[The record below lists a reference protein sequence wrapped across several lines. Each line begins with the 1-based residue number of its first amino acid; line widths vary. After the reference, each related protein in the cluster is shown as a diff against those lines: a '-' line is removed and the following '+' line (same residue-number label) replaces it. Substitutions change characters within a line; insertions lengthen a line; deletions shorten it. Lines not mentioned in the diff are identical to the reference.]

1 MFQSAS
7 VPPHSFDL
15 PNDEIKNYKKVKAQG
30 TPNFRPLF
38 PKYYV
43 QRIHFASK
51 YDRAQNEMQT

>member
-7 VPPHSFDL
+7 VPHSCDF
-15 PNDEIKNYKKVKAQG
+15 PKEEIKNYKNVKAQG
-30 TPNFRPLF
+30 TPNFRPVF

-51 YDRAQNEMQT
+51 YDRTQNEMQI

>member
-7 VPPHSFDL
+7 VPHSCDF
-15 PNDEIKNYKKVKAQG
+15 PEEEIKNYKNVKAQG
-30 TPNFRPLF
+30 TPNFRPVF

-51 YDRAQNEMQT
+51 YDNPK